1 MYWTLHK
8 NINNFLNEIL
18 TLLSYTGTTSIIWRK
33 KRREMKHRL
42 IAVTLIA
49 VLIYMV
55 LGSNICCTTVQYD
68 LTITSTAG
76 GNVTDPGE
84 GTFTYDEGTVVNL
97 VAVAEAEEGYH
108 FELSGW
114 VGNVDTID
122 DVDDPTT
129 TITMNGDYSITAEF
143 VPVIRVGLARD
154 LDGPL
159 SVFECYGAGP
169 VYRWFVDKVNDEGG
183 IYLSDYNVTAQVEL
197 VVRDFDVAMWDI
209 GAVTEALIDTYDC
222 DFIWGG
228 PGTDCIYTQAPVC
241 NANGVLLTTLE
252 GGASSMIWDGDID
265 TWPYVWVSSSFA
277 NWNQIPVLY
286 DILDAE
292 LDHDP
297 VAYITSIGGMG
308 AQFGYEY
315 REETKTVF
323 GEANVIDT
331 GPHAYILDAPAADTI
346 IAAAK
351 TALGNATDP
360 NYDIFCAFTYPWN
373 VYELTQACIDNEFN
387 PPAILFGP
395 GANYN
400 DYPVYFGSSAE
411 GIMSFIVA
419 DNSTSTAISDM
430 YAELAAQVEADW
442 DDYLPCPQGPSATGW
457 DRLDYW
463 GQPCYVAALELW
475 AAAVEDAGNLD
486 SLDVR
491 NSLASLN
498 TTTVLGANTW
508 YTVFGGG
515 FGGGILAYETHPGE
529 IGQWQSGV
537 YEIVGG
543 NSPTAPFTY
552 PMTDLWGW
560 LP

>member
-1 MYWTLHK
+1 MK
-8 NINNFLNEIL
+8 NKL
-18 TLLSYTGTTSIIWRK
+18 T
-33 KRREMKHRL
+33 
-42 IAVTLIA
+42 AVTIIA
-49 VLIYMV
+49 VLICMV
-55 LGSNICCTTVQYD
+55 LGSSICCGPVQYN
-68 LTITSTAG
+68 LIITSTAG

-97 VAVAEAEEGYH
+97 VAVAEAEEIYH
-108 FELSGW
+108 FDGW

-122 DVDDPTT
+122 DVEDATI

-143 VPVIRVGLARD
+143 VKVIRVGLARD
-154 LDGPL
+154 LDDGL

-169 VYRWFVDKVNDEGG
+169 VYRWFANKVNADGG
-183 IYLSDYNVTAQVEL
+183 IYLSDYDVTAQVEL
-197 VVRDFDVAMWDI
+197 VVRDFDVAFWDI
-209 GAVTEALIDTYDC
+209 GDVTEALIDTYDC

-228 PGTDCIYTQAPVC
+228 PGTDCIYTQAPIC
-241 NANGVLLTTLE
+241 NANGVLLITLE
-252 GGASSMIWDGDID
+252 GGASSMTWDGDID

-297 VAYITSIGGMG
+297 IAYITSIGGMG
-308 AQFGYEY
+308 AALGYEY

-331 GPHAYILDAPAADTI
+331 GSHAYVLDAPAANAI
-346 IAAAK
+346 IAAGK

-387 PPAILFGP
+387 PPAILFGQ

-400 DYPVYFGSSAE
+400 DYPVYFGAPNVE

-419 DNSTSTAISDM
+419 NNSTSTAISDM

-442 DDYLPCPQGPSATGW
+442 DDPLLPCPQGPSVTGW

-475 AAAVEDAGNLD
+475 AAAVEAAGNLD

-508 YTVFGGG
+508 YTVFGEGY
-515 FGGGILAYETHPGE
+515 GGGILAYQTHPGE
-529 IGQWQSGV
+529 IGQWQGGV
-537 YEIVGG
+537 YEIVGFDG
-543 NSPTAPFTY
+543 INATLPNYCVTANFTY

-560 LP
+560 LQ